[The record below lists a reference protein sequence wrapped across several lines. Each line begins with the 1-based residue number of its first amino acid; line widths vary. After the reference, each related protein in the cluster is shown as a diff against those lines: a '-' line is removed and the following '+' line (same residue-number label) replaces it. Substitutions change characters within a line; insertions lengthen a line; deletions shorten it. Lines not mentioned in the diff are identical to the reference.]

1 MILFL
6 FSTENKSEPRFDKE
20 SNSDST
26 SIASNDSSQESV
38 VQQTSKS
45 NYKPAE
51 SVEEIMERLSKIK
64 ADTQKFEDN
73 SNSLMQSVIA
83 MQIMGK
89 GFNHH

>member
-1 MILFL
+1 
-6 FSTENKSEPRFDKE
+6 
-20 SNSDST
+20 
-26 SIASNDSSQESV
+26 
-38 VQQTSKS
+38 
-45 NYKPAE
+45 
-51 SVEEIMERLSKIK
+51 MERLSKIK